1 MPKVTTIAELGL
13 FQRQNDMHRRW
24 GLVPTMGSLHEG
36 HLQLITQAFAEN
48 SVTFVTLFVN
58 PTQFDNKGD
67 LDNYPS
73 SIDLDV
79 QKIEEIDPNICV
91 FVPSVETIYPDGA
104 AVKKYALQGLD
115 KPMEGQHRPGHF
127 DGVATVVERLF
138 TLIKPDV
145 AYFGQKDFQQLQIV
159 SLLAQ
164 SMGISIRSVA
174 TVREANG
181 LAMSSRNSRFIP
193 RAPRRSQ
200 TDLRDFA
207 MGSSPIFPL
216 SLLGN
221 SNRWPFK
228 NFLKTQILNLTIFEI
243 AKEHNLRTADSK
255 TEGVAYRA
263 FIAVVVDGVRLIDNM
278 SLN

>member
-181 LAMSSRNSRFIP
+181 LAMSSRNSRLSP
-193 RAPRRSQ
+193 GRREEAKLIYEILQWVQSNFSSFAIGELKQ
-200 TDLRDFA
+200 MAIQKLSKNPDFE
-207 MGSSPIFPL
+207 L
-216 SLLGN
+216 DY
-221 SNRWPFK
+221 
-228 NFLKTQILNLTIFEI
+228 FEI

>member
-1 MPKVTTIAELGL
+1 MPKVTTIEELRL
-13 FQRQNDMHRRW
+13 IQRQNSNCRRL
-24 GLVPTMGSLHEG
+24 GLVPTMGSLHKG
-36 HLQLITQAFAEN
+36 HLQLIEQAVAEN
-48 SVTFVTLFVN
+48 TVTFVTIFIN

-73 SIDLDV
+73 SIDLDL
-79 QKIEEIDPNICV
+79 QNINDIDPSIYV
-91 FVPSVETIYPDGA
+91 FVPSIQTIYPDGA

-164 SMGISIRSVA
+164 SMGITIRSVA

-181 LAMSSRNSRFIP
+181 LAMSSRN
-193 RAPRRSQ
+193 RRLSPERREESKLIYELLQ
-200 TDLRDFA
+200 WVKSNFSSYAIGELKQMTLQKLSKYPDFEVDY
-207 MGSSPIFPL
+207 
-216 SLLGN
+216 
-221 SNRWPFK
+221 
-228 NFLKTQILNLTIFEI
+228 FEI
-243 AKEHNLRTADSK
+243 AEEHNLRSADTK
-255 TEGVAYRA
+255 TKGVPYRA